1 MSFADLKAEL
11 MRAEFPTLR
20 PDHDPDI
27 ERYFDMRSQGR
38 PAEALAFYN
47 RHLSVRYPDPDF
59 RTRTL
64 RAYRLRSPEY
74 ASLIAASYDALGDR
88 LLERTKRVI
97 KYIALHASS
106 YDPTDVYQTIRA
118 AESILRMLP
127 SEQFAA
133 IAAVERFR
141 RYADALSFQ
150 KKHLERAEELVRA
163 YLTERL
169 DVVEIERARRREE
182 QERAAAERRSAL
194 VERDKADTLRQMDE
208 ASRLRARR
216 EAEDR
221 RPRRTAGPQAARAA
235 AALDLSTL
243 RFSAQDLARI
253 QIPPT
258 LTKIEDRTLAFCFK
272 YWNLVGDE
280 AFERVLFLYSRKF
293 GVKHYD
299 VFRTIRDGRRRGRR
313 DEEIL
318 AAVSA
323 LLTTGYYYSIRGDLY
338 LQRNWALLKG
348 KIDPASAAPTADAA
362 EGAAAPAR
370 QRRNGG
376 RRRKPAGER
385 IVVSRRER
393 DPARPLPG
401 KPPAA
406 APAAAKLQAEPAR
419 PKSAESAAPT
429 AKALLERSR
438 ARTAAAEPAPV
449 ADADARVPTG
459 SVADRLRKLS
469 GRSYDVFQDRFLAKA
484 RAAIRSVLASRKR
497 GPRALFATIPLEAE
511 NLVYDFLKE
520 HYDDPYMDWEGSEER
535 KRLAEHG
542 FDLESADPVIA
553 DCYKRL

>member
-74 ASLIAASYDALGDR
+74 ASLIAASYDALGER

-127 SEQFAA
+127 NEQFAA

-169 DVVEIERARRREE
+169 DVVE
-182 QERAAAERRSAL
+182 
-194 VERDKADTLRQMDE
+194 AD
-208 ASRLRARR
+208 
-216 EAEDR
+216 
-221 RPRRTAGPQAARAA
+221 
-235 AALDLSTL
+235 
-243 RFSAQDLARI
+243 
-253 QIPPT
+253 
-258 LTKIEDRTLAFCFK
+258 
-272 YWNLVGDE
+272 DE

-348 KIDPASAAPTADAA
+348 KIDPASAAPTADSAG
-362 EGAAAPAR
+362 GAAAPAR
-370 QRRNGG
+370 QRRSGG

-385 IVVSRRER
+385 IVVARRER

-419 PKSAESAAPT
+419 PKSAETAAPT

-449 ADADARVPTG
+449 ADADARVPAG

>member
-118 AESILRMLP
+118 AEAILRMLP
-127 SEQFAA
+127 NEQFAA

-169 DVVEIERARRREE
+169 DVVEAERARRREE
-182 QERAAAERRSAL
+182 LERAAAERRSAL

-221 RPRRTAGPQAARAA
+221 RPRRSAGPQAARAA

-258 LTKIEDRTLAFCFK
+258 LTKIEDKTLAFCFK
-272 YWNLVGDE
+272 YWNLVNDE

-299 VFRTIRDGRRRGRR
+299 VFRAIRDGRRRGRR

-338 LQRNWALLKG
+338 LQQNWAILKG
-348 KIDPASAAPTADAA
+348 KIDPAASAPTPDAA
-362 EGAAAPAR
+362 GGTVTSERP
-370 QRRNGG
+370 RRNGV

-385 IVVSRRER
+385 IVVARRES
-393 DPARPLPG
+393 DPARKLPA
-401 KPPAA
+401 KQPAIPPAA
-406 APAAAKLQAEPAR
+406 ALTPVEPAET
-419 PKSAESAAPT
+419 AVPT

-438 ARTAAAEPAPV
+438 ARTAAAEPAP
-449 ADADARVPTG
+449 AAEAEARIPTG

-484 RAAIRSVLASRKR
+484 RAAIRSVLSSRKR

-511 NLVYDFLKE
+511 NLVYEFLKE